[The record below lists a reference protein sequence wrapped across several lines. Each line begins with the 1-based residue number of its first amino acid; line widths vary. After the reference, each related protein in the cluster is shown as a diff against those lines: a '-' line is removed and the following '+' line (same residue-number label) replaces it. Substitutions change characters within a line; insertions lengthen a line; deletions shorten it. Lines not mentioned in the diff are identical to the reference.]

1 MPRDYFLTPF
11 GLCPSGKKFDS
22 ELLNIDR
29 FLSHFTSNENFIT
42 SMFRYKNLPKSIDER
57 FIEIYYSS
65 NGSIMWTKNNNNELI
80 VARGSRTG
88 NIKDYGLGE
97 EYLGTNDNPEMGSI
111 TRKVGV
117 DCVVGY
123 NNSSMTPDFDAFFY
137 ADTLKELEKSIRFN
151 IRFARLAPILK
162 ASTGMKKEALE
173 ELLNNIDDGNMVNV
187 ITSNI
192 VDELRNEESSAY
204 ETINL
209 TNVDDIKNIQFLIK
223 AYEDLLRI
231 FHTKYGQAEQ
241 GNGKLAQQSVDEVNG
256 TTSASFVYA
265 LNKYHERHKTI
276 DEVNEMFSDIL
287 DEPIEVEFS
296 PAWALE
302 YQRYI
307 NNVGTHEAPEE
318 EGNES
323 ELESEEESELE
334 SEEES
339 EDSSALDNVKE
350 GEEDEEKN

>member
-97 EYLGTNDNPEMGSI
+97 DYLGTNDNPEIGSI

-162 ASTGMKKEALE
+162 SSTGMKKEALE

-192 VDELRNEESSAY
+192 VDELRNEESNAY

-265 LNKYHERHKTI
+265 LNKYHERQKTI
-276 DEVNEMFSDIL
+276 NEVNEMFSDIL

-307 NNVGTHEAPEE
+307 NNVGTHEAPEY
-318 EGNES
+318 EGNESELESELESEDES
-323 ELESEEESELE
+323 ELESEEESEL
-334 SEEES
+334 
-339 EDSSALDNVKE
+339 DKGE

>member
-1 MPRDYFLTPF
+1 MPKDYFLTPF

-65 NGSIMWTKNNNNELI
+65 NGSIMWTKSN
-80 VARGSRTG
+80 RTG

-97 EYLGTNDNPEMGSI
+97 DYLGTNDNPKMGSI

-192 VDELRNEESSAY
+192 VDELRNEETNAY

-241 GNGKLAQQSVDEVNG
+241 GNGKLAQQTVDEVNG

-265 LNKYHERHKTI
+265 LNKYHERQKTI
-276 DEVNEMFSDIL
+276 DEVNTMFADIL
-287 DEPIEVEFS
+287 EEPIEVEFS

-323 ELESEEESELE
+323 ELESELESEDESELE

-339 EDSSALDNVKE
+339 ELDKGE